1 MAEDGKKVVDTV
13 MLNARKLAIR
23 KQHEYITVDHFLY
36 ALIDDKEFEAAL
48 LSMGA
53 APNKIMH
60 ELEIHLDS
68 GIVPLLDLSLRPM
81 PTETDAIR
89 RIIQRAITQQV
100 MVGRN
105 DINRFSLLLAVLAE
119 DESIAQYLLLKH
131 RVNRDKII
139 AFLNKSD
146 PNSGDENGM
155 SAYCYDLNERALA
168 GKIDPV
174 IGREEEINDLVHV
187 LARRKKNNCIL
198 VGHPGVGKTA
208 IAEGLARMITDG
220 IVPPTLQGKTV
231 MSLDLSA
238 LMAGT
243 KFRGDLEE
251 RLKKVLDEIEKRK
264 NVVLFIDEIHM
275 IMGAGSTTNSSMDVG
290 NLLKPMLAAGT
301 LMCVGATTYD
311 EYHQNFEKDKALM
324 RRFQKLDIDAPSV
337 ADSKLILAGLQ
348 KYYEEFHGV
357 TYEPGTIDLAV
368 ELSDRYIQQ
377 KFLPDKAIDIIDA
390 AAAKAKLA
398 GAKTVTTDDVKAI
411 TSRFSRVSL
420 DMVDIKET
428 NTIEHLS
435 ARIKD
440 KVFGQD
446 NAIEQIVDA
455 ITVSKSGLRDGSK
468 PMGVFLMVGTT
479 GTGKT
484 YLAKQ
489 LAANLNTELVRFDMS
504 EYTEAHSVAKLI
516 GAPPGYV
523 GHGDGQMSHGLMIA
537 KIEEHPN
544 CVLLL
549 DEVEK
554 AHPQVMQ
561 LLLQVMDDGRLTSS
575 AGKTVDFSNTILLM
589 TSNLGAADSEKNRIG
604 FGKQENT
611 EATDEAIK
619 TFFAPE
625 FRNRLDAVIRFNKL
639 TTVEIG
645 LIVDAVIRETNDMLA
660 SKNVKIHL
668 SKEAKDYLIA
678 NGFDP
683 KMGARPLRRI
693 FQEKIKKPLS
703 RELLFGCLKDGG
715 EANVDYN
722 GTEFTITNITQ
733 ILAEAASV

>member
-1 MAEDGKKVVDTV
+1 MAEDGRRLVEEVL
-13 MLNARKLAIR
+13 LNARKLAVQ
-23 KQHEYITVDHFLY
+23 KQHEYITLDHL
-36 ALIDDKEFEAAL
+36 LMAL
-48 LSMGA
+48 LDNKDLEQILLAIGA
-53 APNKIMH
+53 SPSKIKSS
-60 ELEIHLDS
+60 IDAYLDS
-68 GIVPLLDLSLRPM
+68 GSIPIIDLHVRPI
-81 PTETDAIR
+81 PSETPAIR
-89 RIIQRAITQQV
+89 RVIQRAVTQLV

-105 DINRFSLLLAVLAE
+105 DISRLSLILSILSE
-119 DESIAQYLLLKH
+119 DDSIAQ
-131 RVNRDKII
+131 
-139 AFLNKSD
+139 FTLNKHGVTREKVIAYMKKGEEQ
-146 PNSGDENGM
+146 NEENGM
-155 SAYCYDLNERALA
+155 AAYCYDLNERALQ

-174 IGREEEINDLVHV
+174 IGRTEEINDLVHV

-220 IVPPTLQGKTV
+220 NVPETLKGKTV

-290 NLLKPMLAAGT
+290 NLLKPMLANGT

-324 RRFQKLDIDAPSV
+324 RRFQKLDVNAPSV

-357 TYEPGTIDLAV
+357 VYEPGTVDLAV
-368 ELSDRYIQQ
+368 DLSDRYIQN
-377 KFLPDKAIDIIDA
+377 KFLPDKAIDIIDSA
-390 AAAKAKLA
+390 GAKAKLA
-398 GAKTVTTDDVKAI
+398 GQLVVTEDDIKAI
-411 TSRFSRVSL
+411 TSRISKVSL

-428 NTIEHLS
+428 NTIEHLAS
-435 ARIKD
+435 RVKD
-440 KVFGQD
+440 KVYGQD
-446 NAIEQIVDA
+446 GAIDTIVDA
-455 ITVSKSGLRDGSK
+455 IMVAKSGLRDTDK
-468 PMGVFLMVGTT
+468 PMGVFLLVGPT

-489 LAANLNTELVRFDMS
+489 LAENLSTELVRFDMS
-504 EYTEAHSVAKLI
+504 EYQEQHSIARLI

-523 GHGDGQMSHGLMIA
+523 GHGEGQMSHGQLIA

-561 LLLQVMDDGRLTSS
+561 LFLQVMDDGRCTSS
-575 AGKTVDFSNTILLM
+575 AGKTVDFSNTVMLM
-589 TSNLGAADSEKNRIG
+589 TSNLGAADAEKNKIG
-604 FGKQENT
+604 FGKQENVGAT
-611 EATDEAIK
+611 EEAVK
-619 TFFAPE
+619 TFFPPE
-625 FRNRLDAVIRFNKL
+625 FRNRLDGIIRFNKL
-639 TTVEIG
+639 TVVEIG
-645 LIVDAVIRETNDMLA
+645 MIVDGVVRETNEKLA
-660 SKNVKIHL
+660 DKKVKIHL
-668 SKEAKDYLIA
+668 TKEAKDYLVSH
-678 NGFDP
+678 GFDP
-683 KMGARPLRRI
+683 KMGARPLRRV
-693 FQEKIKKPLS
+693 FQEKVKKLLS
-703 RELLFGCLKDGG
+703 KEILFGCLKEGG
-715 EANVDYN
+715 EARVDYN
-722 GTEFTITNITQ
+722 GTEFTITNISA
-733 ILAEAASV
+733 ILDAATV